1 MSNEKNSIEAAKCGF
16 ESSFSDGEFYNKQT
30 QDKKHLNAILEF
42 LPIKSGMRILDL
54 GTGSGYLSFA
64 IAKKYPD
71 VKIVGLDIV
80 EKALASNRKKAVKEK
95 LNNISFV
102 NYDGNDFPFNDKSFD
117 MVISRYALH
126 HFPMITA
133 SIAEVSRVLKQD
145 GYLFISDPTPN
156 ASDTQRF
163 IDAYMQLKKDGHI
176 KFYTSEEWINI
187 CEKSGLKPVGSFMS
201 SIRFPKKKDTAYEF
215 TELIKKYDKEVIDGY
230 NLEILEDEI
239 YVTEQVNNL
248 LFHKHQHF

>member
-1 MSNEKNSIEAAKCGF
+1 MTNAKKSIEATKERF
-16 ESSFSDGEFYNKQT
+16 EESFSDGEFYNKQT
-30 QDKKHLNAILEF
+30 QDEKHLNDILEF
-42 LPIKSGMRILDL
+42 LPIQSGMRILDL
-54 GTGSGYLSFA
+54 GVGSGYLSFA

-71 VKIVGLDIV
+71 TKVIGLDIV
-80 EKALASNRKKAVKEK
+80 EKALESNRKKASEYK

-102 NYDGNDFPFNDKSFD
+102 NYGGTDFPFNDKSFD

-133 SIAEVSRVLKQD
+133 SIAEVSRVLKWE

-156 ASDTQRF
+156 ANDSQRF
-163 IDAYMQLKKDGHI
+163 IDAYMKLKKDGHI

-187 CEKSGLKPVGSFMS
+187 CKKSDLKPMGSFLS
-201 SIRFPKKKDTAYEF
+201 SIRFPKKKDTAYGFE
-215 TELIKKYDKEVIDGY
+215 ELINKYNKEVVDGY

-248 LFHKHQHF
+248 LFHKRQH

>member
-1 MSNEKNSIEAAKCGF
+1 MTNEKKSIEAAKRGF
-16 ESSFSDGEFYNKQT
+16 EESFSDGEFYNKQT
-30 QDKKHLNAILEF
+30 QDEEHLNAILEF

-54 GTGSGYLSFA
+54 GAGSGYLSFA
-64 IAKKYPD
+64 IAKKYHD
-71 VKIVGLDIV
+71 VKLIGLDIV
-80 EKALASNRKKAVKEK
+80 EKALESNRKKAIKAK

-102 NYDGNDFPFNDKSFD
+102 NYDGTDFPFNDKSFD

-133 SIAEVSRVLKQD
+133 SIAEVSRVLKWD
-145 GYLFISDPTPN
+145 GYLFISDPAPN
-156 ASDTQRF
+156 ANDSQRF

-187 CEKSGLKPVGSFMS
+187 CEKSDLKPAGSFLS
-201 SIRFPKKKDTAYEF
+201 SIRFPKKKNTAYGFE
-215 TELIKKYDKEVIDGY
+215 ELINKYNKEVVDGY
-230 NLEILEDEI
+230 SLEILEDEI

-248 LFHKHQHF
+248 LFHKRQ